1 MVIYARISDDR
12 EGRQNGV
19 DRQERQCRSLAER
32 NGDTVV
38 AVFVDDDRSAYRG
51 KPRPGYIKMLAHLRA
66 GLAEGVYAL
75 APTRLYR
82 RLTDGLEFFELIKE
96 RDLSVETV
104 KQGRFNLATADGK
117 RDAHQAAL
125 NAEYES
131 DLISERTRDTKV
143 DQVARGEYR
152 GGPRPFGYENGGLIV
167 RSLLCP
173 QCGSRDGFT
182 VDRACRACGAAAVNE
197 PGSEA
202 LHVEL
207 ATDAIVAGGSLRA
220 ECARLLAA
228 GMFSAER
235 RYQQEDG
242 SRGEPER
249 KPFRP
254 QALRGV
260 LLRARNAG
268 LIEHEGEVVGRGQW
282 PPIVPEETWRAC
294 REILLNP
301 QRRKAMSTARVWLGS
316 NLYRCWCGQPAG
328 AGTSGQGRTQPDGV
342 RRPKIPAYRCKAVEA
357 HISRQ
362 AEALDRYVS
371 DLAVERLSRSDAV
384 DLLLPPPRVEP
395 VEDLTATAN
404 ALRAK
409 LDSIAEDYAA
419 DLVTR
424 AQMITMTTQT
434 RERLEQVEARSAA
447 RAEVSVLASLP
458 LGTPEI
464 AKQWEGWHLDKRRAI
479 IDALMTVTIHKSRRG
494 RPKGFKP
501 GSDQGYFDPDTIDVE
516 WKSPG

>member
-51 KPRPGYIKMLAHLRA
+51 KPRPGYVKMLAYLRG

-82 RLTDGLEFFELIKE
+82 RLTDGLEFFEMIKE
-96 RDLSVETV
+96 RDLAVETV
-104 KQGRFNLATADGK
+104 KQGRFNLSTADGK

-131 DLISERTRDTKV
+131 DLISERTRDAKV
-143 DQVARGEYR
+143 DQMARGEYR
-152 GGPRPFGYENGGLIV
+152 GGPRPFGYENGGLIL

-173 QCGSRDGFT
+173 QCGSREEFT
-182 VDRACRACGAAAVNE
+182 VDRECRSCGAQAINE

-202 LHVEL
+202 WHLEV

-220 ECARLLAA
+220 ECQRLLAA
-228 GMFSAER
+228 EMFSAER
-235 RYQQEDG
+235 RYRNEDG

-268 LIEHEGEVVGRGQW
+268 LIEHEDEVVGRGQW
-282 PPIVPEETWRAC
+282 ASIVPEETWRAC

-301 QRRKAMSTARVWLGS
+301 DRRKALGTARVWLGS
-316 NLYRCWCGQPAG
+316 NLYRCWCGQPVG
-328 AGTSGQGRTQPDGV
+328 VGTSPNGARRAQETGR
-342 RRPKIPAYRCKAVEA
+342 RKIAVYRCKAVET
-357 HISRQ
+357 HFSRH
-362 AEALDRYVS
+362 AEAVDRYIS
-371 DLAVERLSRSDAV
+371 DLAIERLSREDAV

-409 LDSIAEDYAA
+409 LDSISADYAA
-419 DLVTR
+419 DLITR
-424 AQMITMTTQT
+424 AQMLTMTAST
-434 RERLEQVEARSAA
+434 RERLGQVEARAAA
-447 RAEVSVLASLP
+447 RADVSVLASLP
-458 LGTPEI
+458 LGTPQI
-464 AKQWEGWHLDKRRAI
+464 AEQWEGYHLDKRRAI
-479 IDALMTVTIHKSRRG
+479 IDALMTVTIQKSRRG

-501 GSDQGYFDPDTIDVE
+501 GSDQGYFDPDTIDIE
-516 WKSPG
+516 WKPPR